1 VSERVPKQRSRGV
14 PTMQNPLR
22 LTVFRLTTGDLETAR
37 SLVHDDVTFVG
48 PLDTADGID
57 AYMSGL
63 QELAKIVRGL
73 TRRRSSRRRPRVHR
87 LRPSG
92 RVVCPV
98 PTAAWY
104 HVRDGKIASVSAFFD
119 AASFPDTATGSVE
132 GTSTESL

>member
-1 VSERVPKQRSRGV
+1 VVSQTDAESVATDCLQAW
-14 PTMQNPLR
+14 
-22 LTVFRLTTGDLETAR
+22 TTGDLETAR

-63 QELAKIVRGL
+63 QELAKIVRGADQKKVIAAGDHVCIVYDL
-73 TRRRSSRRRPRVHR
+73 LVASSR
-87 LRPSG
+87 
-92 RVVCPV
+92 PV

-119 AASFPDTATGSVE
+119 ARSFPDTATGSVE